1 MTINRK
7 QMKIAYINKTR
18 HQSKMPATIFSTF
31 NAYAFSQND
40 CETFLY
46 LKTPLSALNKSF
58 QEYFNLPE
66 LNNFHIITKNDK
78 SLILRSNEI
87 FYRKVSKHIL
97 KEKDFDIILS
107 RDPGYLPWLVKLKKK
122 LNCKAFYQ
130 SHNFYA
136 DGKKRQDQN
145 PVNLR
150 KYQEFEKRYIPSLDG
165 ILTLNNPQKKLYE
178 KHFKA
183 PVFAGKP
190 GLKQINEPVDNF
202 KQKTIIY
209 TGSFQLKK
217 GVDDLLKAFSQMH
230 NKQAQLIMAG
240 GRNQKEL
247 TLISELLKSLSIEK
261 RVHITGWLDYAS
273 LEKLLRKASAGILP
287 LKNNFY
293 NQYLTAPS
301 KLFDYYAHS
310 IPVLA
315 SYLPSIIDFTNN
327 NEDILFFR
335 PEDISQMTD
344 LMDKITTDEDLYKQM
359 QLKSHTLAQQY
370 TWKSRAHKML
380 TFMQSI

>member
-1 MTINRK
+1 
-7 QMKIAYINKTR
+7 MKIAYINKTR
-18 HQSKMPATIFSTF
+18 HLSNMPSTIFSTF
-31 NAYAFSQND
+31 NAYSFSQND

-46 LKTPLSALNKSF
+46 LKTPLSSQNKSF
-58 QEYFNLPE
+58 QEYFNLSE
-66 LNNFHIITKNDK
+66 LDNFHIITLNDR

-87 FYRKVSKHIL
+87 FYRKVSRHIL
-97 KEKDFDIILS
+97 KENNFDFIVT
-107 RDPGYLPWLVKLKKK
+107 RDPGYLPWLVKMKIK

-136 DGKKRQDQN
+136 DGIKRKDHN

-150 KYQEFEKRYIPSLDG
+150 KYQEFEKHYLPSLDG

-178 KHFKA
+178 KHFKV

-190 GLKQINEPVDNF
+190 GLKQIYEPKNNF
-202 KQKTIIY
+202 KQKMIIY

-217 GVDDLLKAFSQMH
+217 GVDDLLKAFSQMQ

-240 GRNQKEL
+240 GRNQNEIMLISKLIKEL
-247 TLISELLKSLSIEK
+247 NIEK

-273 LEKLLRKASAGILP
+273 LEYLLRKASAGILP

-310 IPVLA
+310 IPVLS
-315 SYLPSIIDFTNN
+315 SYLPSIIDFTETNN
-327 NEDILFFR
+327 DILYFQ
-335 PEDISQMTD
+335 PENISQMTV
-344 LMDKITTDEDLYKQM
+344 LMDKITTDKVLYKHLQER
-359 QLKSHTLAQQY
+359 SHALARLY
-370 TWKSRAHKML
+370 TWKTRSHKML
-380 TFMQSI
+380 DFMQNI